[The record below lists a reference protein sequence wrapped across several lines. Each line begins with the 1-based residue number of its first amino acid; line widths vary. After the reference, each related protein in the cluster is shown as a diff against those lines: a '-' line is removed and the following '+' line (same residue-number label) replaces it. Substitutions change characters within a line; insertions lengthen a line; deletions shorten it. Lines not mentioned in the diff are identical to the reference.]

1 MLWLSILSGNSKALE
16 PNVKLHRIS
25 TPSIPMPNEPLSS
38 GDDSLILQLLDI
50 VAQRLH
56 QLLTQGMVL
65 ENQETINQT
74 QLKIDRLRLQLD
86 RLRVVLRRQKEA
98 DQRKRK
104 MGKSAS

>member
-1 MLWLSILSGNSKALE
+1 MLWLSILSRNSKALE
-16 PNVKLHRIS
+16 LNAKPLRIS

-38 GDDSLILQLLDI
+38 GDDYLILQLLDI

-74 QLKIDRLRLQLD
+74 QLKIDRLRQQLD
-86 RLRVVLRRQKEA
+86 RLRVVLRKQKESE
-98 DQRKRK
+98 QRKRK
-104 MGKSAS
+104 LEK